1 MRHVLPSIRACAAAL
16 LTALALPAA
25 MAAGD
30 PCAGVANCRN
40 LGPFTA
46 TVVKVNVTRQD
57 RVTAYQGVRTTVRF
71 INVSDRPLILG
82 YRDRSSAV
90 SDNQGLAYRW
100 SAKAYGIGVVARGS
114 ADPQFQLAPGE
125 SREASFDGVLQYSMR
140 SQVAG
145 NVFSHDITIVE
156 LGLVGA
162 QQVRELRDHA
172 IGFTGLTASSGFA
185 AGTPDATA
193 APVAPPQATSGHN
206 GGCADAV
213 AGSCQEAG
221 PLVAR
226 AVRVNVTQS
235 GNVTAYQTVR
245 VTVRFTNAGAEPLI
259 LGWRKGSSAVS
270 DETGQAY
277 RWASKVAGIGIVDG
291 GSADPQFRLGPGE
304 SREAAFESTLQYSVR
319 QSHPGR
325 VFSHDMTIVQLS
337 VVGPSQ
343 VRALHD
349 YALSFSNLSS
359 GMAAPGSA
367 GAIASGAPDAAQTIN
382 KLVDVFKALKK

>member
-1 MRHVLPSIRACAAAL
+1 MRHVLPSIRSFAAGLLAAL
-16 LTALALPAA
+16 TLPVA
-25 MAAGD
+25 MGAGD

-46 TVVKVNVTRQD
+46 AVVKVNVTRQD
-57 RVTAYQGVRTTVRF
+57 NVTAYQGVRTTVRF
-71 INVSDRPLILG
+71 TNVSDRPLILG

-140 SQVAG
+140 RQVAG

-172 IGFTGLTASSGFA
+172 VGFTGLTGTSGFA
-185 AGTPDATA
+185 AGPRDATVALSPPPPTTAGDIGSCAGA
-193 APVAPPQATSGHN
+193 AP
-206 GGCADAV
+206 
-213 AGSCQEAG
+213 GSCQAAG
-221 PLVAR
+221 PLIAQ

-277 RWASKVAGIGIVDG
+277 RWASKVAGIGVVDG
-291 GSADPQFRLGPGE
+291 ASADPQFRLAPGE
-304 SREAAFESTLQYSVR
+304 SREATFESTLQYSVR
-319 QSHPGR
+319 RSHPGR
-325 VFSHDMTIVQLS
+325 VFSQDMTVVQLGL
-337 VVGPSQ
+337 VGPTQ
-343 VRALHD
+343 VRSVHD

-359 GMAAPGSA
+359 GMATPGGVA
-367 GAIASGAPDAAQTIN
+367 APDVAQTIN
-382 KLVDVFKALKK
+382 KVVDVLKAFKK